1 MTSSVRTRQRL
12 RRPPLRSG
20 PSGDPPGPLRLR
32 QHLGPEGTFRTP
44 KKKLKLKQVR
54 LPFDG
59 DRLALTD

>member
-1 MTSSVRTRQRL
+1 MDETTTAPTTLGRAGSGG
-12 RRPPLRSG
+12 RRMEKKGGQKKG
-20 PSGDPPGPLRLR
+20 PRKK
-32 QHLGPEGTFRTP
+32 TTP